1 MLKKYINDYHSKSSL
16 GYKFRLKRS
25 IHIRKIIE
33 NIFFNNG
40 EVKILDVGG
49 NEIFWNT
56 IGLDFL
62 DKNKVQIHLV
72 NLMEIQVENKNFFVS
87 SIGNGTQ
94 LNFKDNQFD
103 IVFSNSVIEHVGS
116 YENMIKFSKE
126 HMRVGKY
133 YYCQTPNFW
142 FPLEPHFIFLFFHFL
157 PDPIKIRLVN
167 NFNLGHFEKTK
178 NKESLK
184 VIESCKL
191 IDAHMLK
198 MLFKEGKIL
207 SEYFLFLKKS
217 ITITN
222 FNEKALQ

>member
-1 MLKKYINDYHSKSSL
+1 MANIIIAKHQIFGFLLN
-16 GYKFRLKRS
+16 
-25 IHIRKIIE
+25 HIL
-33 NIFFNNG
+33 FFC
-40 EVKILDVGG
+40 
-49 NEIFWNT
+49 F
-56 IGLDFL
+56 
-62 DKNKVQIHLV
+62 
-72 NLMEIQVENKNFFVS
+72 
-87 SIGNGTQ
+87 
-94 LNFKDNQFD
+94 
-103 IVFSNSVIEHVGS
+103 
-116 YENMIKFSKE
+116 
-126 HMRVGKY
+126 
-133 YYCQTPNFW
+133 
-142 FPLEPHFIFLFFHFL
+142 FIFLFFHFL